1 METNAEEDRMIR
13 RDLRYPFAIDAA
25 SGQAAQTDYA
35 SHVNQMIQQV
45 LLTDPGERV
54 CLPTFRAGLRRL
66 LFAPLNASL
75 GATTKLIVT
84 QALNQW
90 LSNQI
95 TVQDVTVQTEES
107 STGGAVSGPPL
118 PDSAIV
124 IQVTYV
130 LIETQSIAQTQVQ
143 VI

>member
-1 METNAEEDRMIR
+1 MIR
-13 RDLRYPFAIDAA
+13 RDIRYPFAIDAA

-35 SHVNQMIQQV
+35 SHVDQMIRQI
-45 LLTDPGERV
+45 LLTNPGERV
-54 CLPTFRAGLRRL
+54 CLPTFGAGLRRL
-66 LFAPLNASL
+66 LFAPMNASL

-90 LSNQI
+90 LANQI
-95 TVQDVTVQTEES
+95 KVKDVIVQTANS
-107 STGGAVSGPPL
+107 STGGTVPGPPL
-118 PDSAIV
+118 PDGAIA

-130 LIETQSIAQTQVQ
+130 LIETQSVTQTQVQ